1 MTQVHFTL
9 KQEEIQ
15 KLIEGSVKDDLS
27 KNILTTVFNQLM
39 EEQRNQ
45 YIGVGAYERDEIVY
59 PQEMDIMTESTQLAL
74 VALLCVFLLPEMAYF
89 LQTSSIVIKDM
100 KKHF

>member
-27 KNILTTVFNQLM
+27 KNILTTVFNVNAGFKMM
-39 EEQRNQ
+39 ESPGRN
-45 YIGVGAYERDEIVY
+45 
-59 PQEMDIMTESTQLAL
+59 
-74 VALLCVFLLPEMAYF
+74 
-89 LQTSSIVIKDM
+89 
-100 KKHF
+100 